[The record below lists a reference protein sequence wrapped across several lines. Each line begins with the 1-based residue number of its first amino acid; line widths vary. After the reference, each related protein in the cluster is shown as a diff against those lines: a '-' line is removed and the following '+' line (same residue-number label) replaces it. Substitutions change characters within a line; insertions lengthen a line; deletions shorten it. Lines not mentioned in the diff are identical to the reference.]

1 MTLKTMRRL
10 GAITLLIVGA
20 VHLQQY
26 VSADYSVL
34 PIIGPLFL
42 LNAIGAGIVA
52 IGLLAPIER
61 MLGDRQADLAA
72 GLLTVVAVLIAV
84 GSLVALFI
92 AESQPLF
99 GFMENGYDTPILIA
113 IVAEGLTTILLVPV
127 AVSSLQGAAS
137 GDRPP
142 RSRRA
147 LGAP

>member
-1 MTLKTMRRL
+1 MSLKAMRRL

-26 VSADYSVL
+26 IGNDYSVL
-34 PIIGPLFL
+34 PVIGPLFL

-61 MLGDRQADLAA
+61 MLGARQADLVA
-72 GLLTVVAVLIAV
+72 GLLTVVALAITV

-99 GFMENGYDTPILIA
+99 GFMEYGYGTPILIA
-113 IVAEGLTTILLVPV
+113 IVAEALTTILLVPV
-127 AVSSLQGAAS
+127 AAGELARVRVRRSSAAF
-137 GDRPP
+137 
-142 RSRRA
+142 
-147 LGAP
+147 

>member
-1 MTLKTMRRL
+1 MALNTMRRL
-10 GAITLLIVGA
+10 GAVTLLIVGA

-26 VSADYSVL
+26 VANDYSVL
-34 PIIGPLFL
+34 PTIGPLFL
-42 LNAIGAGIVA
+42 LNAVGAGIVA
-52 IGLLAPIER
+52 ISLLAPIER
-61 MLGDRQADLAA
+61 MLGDRQADLAV
-72 GLLTVVAVLIAV
+72 GLLAVVALAIAV

-113 IVAEGLTTILLVPV
+113 IVAEALTVILLAPV
-127 AVSSLQGAAS
+127 AVTTLQGAAS

-147 LGAP
+147 LSS

>member
-1 MTLKTMRRL
+1 MNLTTMRRL

-26 VSADYSVL
+26 IGDDYSVL
-34 PIIGPLFL
+34 PTIGPLFL

-52 IGLLAPIER
+52 IALLAPIER

-72 GLLTVVAVLIAV
+72 GLLSVAALGIAV

-99 GFMENGYDTPILIA
+99 GFMESGYDTPILIA
-113 IVAEGLTTILLVPV
+113 VVAEGLTTVLLLPV
-127 AVSSLQGAAS
+127 AIRNLQGDTS
-137 GDRPP
+137 GGRSP

-147 LGAP
+147 LSS

>member
-1 MTLKTMRRL
+1 MTPKTMRRL
-10 GAITLLIVGA
+10 GAITLLVVGA

-26 VSADYSVL
+26 VANGYSVL
-34 PIIGPLFL
+34 PTIGPLFL

-72 GLLTVVAVLIAV
+72 GLLSLVALAIAV

-99 GFMENGYDTPILIA
+99 GFMQDGYDMPILIA
-113 IVAEGLTTILLVPV
+113 IAAETLTTILLVPV
-127 AVSSLQGAAS
+127 AVRSLQGAAS
-137 GDRPP
+137 GGRPP
-142 RSRRA
+142 RARRA
-147 LGAP
+147 LIS

>member
-1 MTLKTMRRL
+1 MTLKMMRRL

-26 VSADYSVL
+26 IGGGYSVL
-34 PIIGPLFL
+34 PTIGPLFL
-42 LNAIGAGIVA
+42 LNAIAAGVVA

-61 MLGDRQADLAA
+61 MLGDRQADLAI
-72 GLLTVVAVLIAV
+72 GLLSVVALAIAV

-113 IVAEGLTTILLVPV
+113 IAAEGLTTILLVPV
-127 AVSSLQGAAS
+127 AVRHVHAAAFA
-137 GDRPP
+137 DRAP
-142 RSRRA
+142 RSPRA
-147 LGAP
+147 LSS

>member
-26 VSADYSVL
+26 IGNDYSVL
-34 PIIGPLFL
+34 PTIGPLFL

-52 IGLLAPIER
+52 IGLFAPIER
-61 MLGDRQADLAA
+61 MLGDRQADLAV
-72 GLLTVVAVLIAV
+72 GLLTVVALAIAV
-84 GSLVALFI
+84 GSLIALFI

-99 GFMENGYDTPILIA
+99 GFMETGYDVPILIA
-113 IVAEGLTTILLVPV
+113 IVSEALTTILLVPV
-127 AVSSLQGAAS
+127 AISSLQAAAS
-137 GDRPP
+137 AGRPP

-147 LGAP
+147 LSS

>member
-1 MTLKTMRRL
+1 MSLKTMRRL
-10 GAITLLIVGA
+10 GAVSLLVVGA

-26 VSADYSVL
+26 IGNDYSVL
-34 PIIGPLFL
+34 PTIGPLFL

-61 MLGDRQADLAA
+61 MLKDRRADLAV
-72 GLLTVVAVLIAV
+72 GLLTVGGLAIAV

-113 IVAEGLTTILLVPV
+113 IVSEALTTILLAPV
-127 AVSSLQGAAS
+127 AVKALQAAAS
-137 GDRPP
+137 GARAP
-142 RSRRA
+142 RSSHA
-147 LGAP
+147 LSS

>member
-26 VSADYSVL
+26 VANDYSVL
-34 PIIGPLFL
+34 PTIGPLFL
-42 LNAIGAGIVA
+42 LNAVGAGIVA
-52 IGLLAPIER
+52 ISLLAPIER
-61 MLGDRQADLAA
+61 MLGDRQADLAV
-72 GLLTVVAVLIAV
+72 GLLAVVALAIAV

-113 IVAEGLTTILLVPV
+113 IVAEALTVILLAPV
-127 AVSSLQGAAS
+127 AVTTLQGAAS

-147 LGAP
+147 LSS

>member
-26 VSADYSVL
+26 VSNDYSVL
-34 PIIGPLFL
+34 PTIGPLFL

-52 IGLLAPIER
+52 VGLLAPIER
-61 MLGDRQADLAA
+61 MLGDRRAELAA
-72 GLLTVVAVLIAV
+72 GLLAVVALTIAV

-99 GFMENGYDTPILIA
+99 GFMEDGYDTPILIA
-113 IVAEGLTTILLVPV
+113 IVAEALTTILLVPV
-127 AVSSLQGAAS
+127 AVSNLRAAAS

-147 LGAP
+147 LSS